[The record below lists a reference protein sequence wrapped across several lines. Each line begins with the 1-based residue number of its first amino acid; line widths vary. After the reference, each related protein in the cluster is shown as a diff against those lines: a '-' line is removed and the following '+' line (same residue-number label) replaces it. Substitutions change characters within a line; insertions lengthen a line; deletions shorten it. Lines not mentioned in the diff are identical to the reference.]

1 MNEIRLRRVESLIR
15 DKVSALIMK
24 GEVKDPRVDTSITL
38 TRVKAAKDLA
48 SARIWV
54 SSFGGAEAT
63 SRAVKGLTHAAG
75 FIQSRIGRE
84 IRMRNTPKLFFS
96 PDDSI
101 REGIAV
107 NQLIDEV
114 VKTGSSTDERTSA
127 EEESSV

>member
-1 MNEIRLRRVESLIR
+1 MNEIRLKRVESLIR

-24 GEVKDPRVDTSITL
+24 GEVKDPRVDSSVTL

-54 SSFGGAEAT
+54 SSFGGEEAT
-63 SRAVKGLTHAAG
+63 AQAARGLAHAAG
-75 FIQSRIGRE
+75 FIQSRLGRE
-84 IRMRNTPKLFFS
+84 LRMRNTPKLFFS

-107 NQLIDEV
+107 NRLIDEV
-114 VKTGSSTDERTSA
+114 VGTSD
-127 EEESSV
+127 SDGGTSD